1 MGLFSFAPK
10 PSGISLFNQKSHS
23 DLFDILINKGF
34 IKQEQIKQIE
44 EDAARL
50 HLRKEEVI
58 AQKGLVSDENLA
70 LVYSL
75 LFEIPVI
82 HLPVEPISPDTLKL
96 VSKEAA
102 IALKVLPFGEKKGF
116 PNFGIVNPFLIV
128 ENKSLLIEI
137 LKKNKITPH
146 FYIITLS
153 DFRRHVT
160 DYEKNAYLAVQSQE
174 FKSIDLRPEHLA
186 YNVVA
191 KIPRE
196 IAEKYQIIVFGYV
209 PGQLIKIAVVDPT
222 GSNVDV
228 ILKTIAQRSGL
239 KIEKYLISEEVFQKA
254 IKVYEQPPVPVK
266 AEKTVIT
273 PDTEEM
279 ANVVQEEISNQLS
292 KDIQNRQELENVV
305 KTGHVPKVVA
315 ATINFALV
323 QRATDIHVQPYEKKI
338 LLRFRIDGM
347 LHDIVEVPKT
357 LLPAIVSRIK
367 ILSKMKIDEQR
378 IPQDGRSQ
386 VTTPDGREMDL
397 RISTLPTVNGEKVVM
412 RLQDQSRKIPD
423 LPELGI
429 DGSALKC
436 IEESLAMPNGIILTT
451 GPTGS
456 GKTTTL
462 YSALSRVN
470 SPEVNILTIEDPVE
484 IQMDGLNQSQVHP
497 DIDYTFAFGLRT
509 ALRQDPDIIMVGEIR
524 DRETIDVAIE
534 ASLTG
539 HLVLST
545 IHTNSAVET
554 LTRIDNM
561 GVPPFLMT
569 STINTIIA
577 QRLVRKV
584 CEHCRQEIQVQDSTM
599 EIVKSA
605 LADLPANDDIDPALI
620 KNPKF
625 YEGKGCDQ
633 CDGVGY
639 KGRVGLYEVL
649 HMNNE
654 LRRLILKR
662 ASNLDI
668 EAAAKKTAGMVT
680 LEQAGVIKALQGM
693 TTLEEVYRVARHEEQ
708 DTDSKTQ
715 DTENKTQDTE
725 NSEQVAPIQSAGA
738 TEEPATTPSS

>member
-1 MGLFSFAPK
+1 MGLFSFASK

-137 LKKNKITPH
+137 LKKNKITPY

-228 ILKTIAQRSGL
+228 ILKNIAQRSGL
-239 KIEKYLISEEVFQKA
+239 KIEKYLISEEAFQKA
-254 IKVYEQPPVPVK
+254 IKVYEQQPVPVK
-266 AEKTVIT
+266 AKEIVIT

-279 ANVVQEEISNQLS
+279 ANAVQEEISNQLS
-292 KDIQNRQELENVV
+292 KDIQNRQEPENVV
-305 KTGHVPKVVA
+305 KTGHVPKIVA
-315 ATINFALV
+315 AAINFALV

-378 IPQDGRSQ
+378 IPQDGRFNLSFRSRE
-386 VTTPDGREMDL
+386 VDVRVSTFPTT
-397 RISTLPTVNGEKVVM
+397 NGEKVVL
-412 RLQDQSRKIPD
+412 RLLDKSFGVLTLEQIGMQGKSFND
-423 LPELGI
+423 LITE
-429 DGSALKC
+429 
-436 IEESLAMPNGIILTT
+436 IEKPYGVTLAT
-451 GPTGS
+451 GPTGC

-462 YSALSRVN
+462 YAILNRVKN
-470 SPEVNILTIEDPVE
+470 PTVNIVTLEDPVE
-484 IQMDGLNQSQVHP
+484 YDIEGVNQSQIRP
-497 DIDYTFAFGLRT
+497 DINYSFATGLRSI
-509 ALRQDPDIIMVGEIR
+509 LRQDPNIIMVGEVR
-524 DRETIDVAIE
+524 DTDTANLVTHA
-534 ASLTG
+534 ALTG
-539 HLVLST
+539 HLVLT
-545 IHTNSAVET
+545 TLHTNNASSA
-554 LTRIDNM
+554 LPRLINM
-561 GVPPFLMT
+561 GVEPFLIT
-569 STINTIIA
+569 SAINAIVA
-577 QRLVRKV
+577 QRLLRRICPK
-584 CEHCRQEIQVQDSTM
+584 CQEEVKLTPAVM
-599 EIVKSA
+599 EEIEKEIGKI
-605 LADLPANDDIDPALI
+605 PH
-620 KNPKF
+620 PKTF
-625 YEGKGCDQ
+625 QIRRGKGCEN
-633 CDGVGY
+633 CDNGY
-639 KGRVGLYEVL
+639 RGRVGSYEVMMMTSKIEDL
-649 HMNNE
+649 AVRHRPSTEIDIAAKEQGMITMKQDG
-654 LRRLILKR
+654 ILK
-662 ASNLDI
+662 
-668 EAAAKKTAGMVT
+668 V
-680 LEQAGVIKALQGM
+680 LQGL
-693 TTLEEVYRVARHEEQ
+693 TTYDEVLRV
-708 DTDSKTQ
+708 
-715 DTENKTQDTE
+715 
-725 NSEQVAPIQSAGA
+725 ISAD
-738 TEEPATTPSS
+738 